1 MQASVAAYFIVYI
14 EHVHMHCQQIL
25 IKISPR
31 WVCIFIPFFF
41 LSVTLFQEE
50 FKGLVFKQ

>member
-31 WVCIFIPFFF
+31 WVCIFIPFF
-41 LSVTLFQEE
+41 S
-50 FKGLVFKQ
+50 